1 MSLFK
6 ANPTK
11 DYRKQNCIK
20 NKHFSRKKQKI
31 LKIQKQSGDK
41 IIKKI
46 WEIILR
52 QKKKVKET
60 KANLSKDIKTLN
72 PKEGYYRPM

>member
-52 QKKKVKET
+52 
-60 KANLSKDIKTLN
+60 
-72 PKEGYYRPM
+72 